1 MKHLGELKPIKAAFR
16 VMVSIT
22 RFIEENLNL
31 KVNKDKSKV
40 DRPWKLKYL
49 EFTFYPKKG
58 EMGIRVHE
66 NSLKKFKA
74 KLKEVTGRSNA
85 MSMELRSIKL
95 RQIIVGWVN
104 YFKLADMKS
113 TLKTLDEWLRRR
125 IRLCYW
131 KQWKKV
137 KTKHDNLKKLG
148 IDEYKAWEYANTRKG
163 YWRISNSHILARTLS
178 NKYLKEQGFITLTEK
193 YLSLGNS
200 Y

>member
-1 MKHLGELKPIKAAFR
+1 MTETILMKHLGELKPIKAAFR

-49 EFTFYPKKG
+49 GYTFYQKKG

-74 KLKEVTGRSNA
+74 KLKEVIGRSNA

-131 KQWKKV
+131 KQWKEI
-137 KTKHDNLKKLG
+137 KT
-148 IDEYKAWEYANTRKG
+148 
-163 YWRISNSHILARTLS
+163 
-178 NKYLKEQGFITLTEK
+178 
-193 YLSLGNS
+193 
-200 Y
+200 